1 MNYGTAEG
9 EIVDRLNS
17 YFAANN
23 VADSFEASLMPET
36 EEQFRTF
43 YNNYSKTRVA
53 VQFFDSTPQSSSAI
67 GCTTQ
72 DEFVRFRLSFEARK
86 LRGDGGLYQMMELV
100 KKSLIGF
107 APSNA
112 GKLEYKKYGLLEF
125 EQNSWQ
131 PYFEFECKTVN
142 VQAFSD
148 FSDDDPLSANNGI
161 TVTSIDA

>member
-1 MNYGTAEG
+1 MNYGTAEN
-9 EIVDRLNS
+9 EIVDRLNG
-17 YFAANN
+17 YFATNN
-23 VADSFEASLMPET
+23 VTALFEAVLMPET
-36 EEQFRTF
+36 EEQFRSF
-43 YNNYSKTRVA
+43 YNNFLKARVA
-53 VQFFDSTPQSSSAI
+53 VQFFDSTPQSSSSI

-72 DEFVRFRLSFEARK
+72 DEFVRFRLSFESRK

-100 KKSLIGF
+100 KKGLIGF
-107 APSNA
+107 SLSNA
-112 GKLEYKKYGLLEF
+112 GRLEYKKYGLLEF

-148 FSDDDPLSANNGI
+148 FSDDDPLSANNGF